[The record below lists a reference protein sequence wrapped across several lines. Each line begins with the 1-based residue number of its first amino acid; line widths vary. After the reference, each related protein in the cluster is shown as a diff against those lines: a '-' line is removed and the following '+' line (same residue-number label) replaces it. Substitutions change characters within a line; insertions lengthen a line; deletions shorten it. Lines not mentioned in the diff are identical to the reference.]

1 MTASNVLYLPACNS
15 LRVNLTPC
23 ACAVHS
29 LEGGE
34 EQSWARVP
42 GFAFRVPGVLGTRAR
57 GNAIFLK
64 HAGTQNAKK

>member
-29 LEGGE
+29 LKSGK
-34 EQSWARVP
+34 
-42 GFAFRVPGVLGTRAR
+42 GVADPSHMHTISELT
-57 GNAIFLK
+57 NKSLLHFVED
-64 HAGTQNAKK
+64 